1 MSFTCVKCEK
11 EFTRELS
18 YTRHIN
24 RKTTC
29 YKNLACVRCN
39 KIFKTSGNLKRHYN
53 RKNPCEDKRSV
64 LDIKLK
70 IAQEYTTQENAKITQ
85 ENVKLSQEK
94 ERTKQAHLNVGKVI
108 NYNIQ
113 NIFGDQIN
121 YINNIGDIDVV
132 TPSCKWDA
140 QQLIETNNVEATL
153 GNFIKHIFYN
163 DDYPKNKCLKHH
175 EGEVYSKHNDRVVEF
190 KNAKLAFINKIKGMV
205 MGIDQ
210 EYGQLSEDEI
220 YQFGLSQRMDYI
232 PDYEIN
238 TIKKTELFVAN
249 NRNNRHVENVII
261 KNI

>member
-1 MSFTCVKCEK
+1 MSFTCIKCDK
-11 EFTRELS
+11 VFTRESHLNS
-18 YTRHIN
+18 HINKKNPCDKIISCNRCNKVFKLAGNLKQHLN
-24 RKTTC
+24 RKT
-29 YKNLACVRCN
+29 
-39 KIFKTSGNLKRHYN
+39 
-53 RKNPCEDKRSV
+53 PCEDKRSMIDIF
-64 LDIKLK
+64 DIKLK
-70 IAQEYTTQENAKITQ
+70 IAQEYTSQENAKII
-85 ENVKLSQEK
+85 QEK

-121 YINNIGDIDVV
+121 YINNINDIDVV
-132 TPSCKWDA
+132 NPACKWDA
-140 QQLIETNNVEATL
+140 QQMIETNNVEATL

-190 KNAKLAFINKIKGMV
+190 KNAKLAFIGKIKKMV

-232 PDYEIN
+232 PEYEIN
-238 TIKKTELFVAN
+238 TIKKTELFVSN
-249 NRNNRHVENVII
+249 NRNNKHIENII
-261 KNI
+261 IDNI